1 MNWSFWPS
9 LYHALIPER
18 IMFQVVE
25 FSDWLHLDHVST
37 SGANEG
43 HTSVGRAWL
52 PKVDWGEGW
61 RGREKSGSID

>member
-1 MNWSFWPS
+1 
-9 LYHALIPER
+9 
-18 IMFQVVE
+18 MFQVVE

-52 PKVDWGEGW
+52 PKEDWGEGW